1 MSSVRPWAART
12 MTLALG
18 AALAGGILSIA
29 PAGNAAP
36 DDEAGTQR
44 ATVTFPAR
52 TTTLTD
58 DAQADLAALIGRVPP
73 DATATVTVSAAVPRG
88 RTGPQVELL
97 AARRAEATARA
108 LRRMPDPDDR
118 IGRVRVAPPRTVA
131 RPVLADRVR
140 IVARWGESTQRPSV
154 PTDVNAS
161 GALRS
166 IVVAWERPER
176 PGTRGS
182 LAYRAYAITGRERPA
197 DWEPT
202 ASTPSCTVMDALGC
216 TISGVTVGSAYT
228 VAVSAVNK
236 AGESDL
242 SPWPYGPV
250 VPYGSDASGQSSGG
264 AVALALPGPPG
275 RPTGTAADR
284 EVDVSWTAPS
294 TGGGSITGYRVT
306 VATSSSG
313 PFADAA
319 GTCAPVTTTAST
331 ALSCTASELTN
342 GVAHY
347 FRVAAA
353 NAAGTG
359 EASASSAAVT
369 PRGVP
374 GQPAAPSAT
383 AGDTDSVLTWSAPS
397 DGGAAITGYAVQ
409 RSLFGGPFTSQPGC
423 TSAASSTAVTCT
435 ATGLVNGTSVRF
447 RIAAINAAGQSP
459 WSDPS
464 ASITPYGVP
473 GTPDQPEAIAG
484 VTSVVVTWNP
494 PSSNGSAITGYT
506 VSQKAGAGGSYSDV
520 TGACGESA
528 DYPATTACTLT
539 GLTAGTEYFYKV
551 KATNARGSGSDSAA
565 SLGVTPTS
573 SSSAPVI
580 TVVNEGNTQLAIEY
594 TVTASA
600 GETVWSRYSANDGG
614 VWSSWA
620 NSGST
625 SGPVTIT
632 GLTNG
637 TTYEVQLGLG
647 TADPPTYLGGT
658 ASGRPRTTPGAPA
671 SVTGTA
677 NDGYVALSWT
687 APASDGG
694 APLLGY
700 LVDIGTSVTGP
711 WTAANGTCAPSRTS
725 STTSTSCNATGLTNG
740 TAYYFRVAAT
750 NDAGTGSALVSSV
763 VTPVGSPDTPAAP
776 TANGGLSSITVT
788 WAAPA
793 TNGSAITGYRV
804 QRSTSDLGPFANI
817 TIGTCAAATVNAST
831 STSCVDNDSAL
842 STSSTYYYRVAAI
855 SAAGDSLYSDRS
867 GGATLI
873 PDPTA
878 PDITSIT
885 PGDRTLSIAFTNSGS
900 PTNVSYS
907 LDGGT
912 TWSARSPLSVT
923 SPLVLTGLTNGT
935 TYAVRI
941 RMVLGSGFSNESD
954 VVPGTPRTTPSA
966 PAAPT
971 GTAGNSS
978 VSLVWSAPADDGG
991 ASITGYTVQKSTD
1004 GTTYT
1009 DQAGCTSLGVDFS
1022 CTATGL
1028 TSGTAYTFKVAAIN
1042 AAGTGAYSP
1051 ASSAITPV
1059 ATTCAAGGTCQVGD
1073 TGPGGG
1079 IVFYVA
1085 TSPQSWGTYLET
1097 APSNWNGGAE
1107 PRQAWATAV
1116 TTAASYTGGGLTG
1129 WRLGSKDELQSL
1141 SRSGQGG
1148 PFQTPGYW
1156 TSTEAGGSDA
1166 ITVTMTNGAATTWAK
1181 TATRWVRP
1189 IRAFGP
1195 TS

>member
-1 MSSVRPWAART
+1 M
-12 MTLALG
+12 
-18 AALAGGILSIA
+18 A

-36 DDEAGTQR
+36 DDGAGTQR

-52 TTTLTD
+52 TSTLTD
-58 DAQADLAALIGRVPP
+58 DARADLAALMGRIPP

-88 RTGPQVELL
+88 RTAPKVELL
-97 AARRAEATARA
+97 AVRRAEATARA

-131 RPVLADRVR
+131 RPVLANRVR

-176 PGTRGS
+176 PGTAGA
-182 LAYRAYAITGRERPA
+182 LTYTAYAIPGRERPVG
-197 DWEPT
+197 WTPTTGT
-202 ASTPSCTVMDALGC
+202 ASCSVVDALGC
-216 TISGVTVGSAYT
+216 TIRGVTLGSPYT
-228 VAVSAVNK
+228 VAVVAENA

-250 VPYGSDASGQSSGG
+250 VPYGGDSSGSSSGG
-264 AVALALPGPPG
+264 ASSLALPGPPG
-275 RPTGTAADR
+275 TPSALAADR
-284 EVDVSWTAPS
+284 EAAVSWTQPTS
-294 TGGGSITGYRVT
+294 GGGSITGYRVS

-313 PFADAA
+313 PFTDAA
-319 GTCAPVTTTAST
+319 GTCSPVTTTAST
-331 ALSCTASELTN
+331 ALSCTAGGLTN

-347 FRVAAA
+347 FRVAAV

-369 PRGVP
+369 PRGAP

-383 AGDTDSVLTWSAPS
+383 AGDTDSVLTWTAPS
-397 DGGAAITGYAVQ
+397 DGGTAITGYAVQ

-423 TSAASSTAVTCT
+423 TSAATSTAVTCI

-447 RIAAINAAGQSP
+447 RIAAINAAGQGP
-459 WSDPS
+459 WSNAS

-484 VTSVVVTWNP
+484 VTSVTVTWSP

-506 VSQKAGAGGSYSDV
+506 VSQKAGSGGSYTDV

-528 DYPATTACTLT
+528 DYPRTTACTLT

-565 SLGVTPTS
+565 SIGVTPTS

-580 TVVNEGNTQLAIEY
+580 TVVREGNTQLTVEY
-594 TVTASA
+594 TVTAS
-600 GETVWSRYSANDGG
+600 GSETVWSRYSSNDGG
-614 VWSSWA
+614 AWSSWDD
-620 NSGST
+620 SSST
-625 SGPVTIT
+625 SGSVTIT

-647 TADPPTYLGGT
+647 TTDPPTYLGGT
-658 ASGRPRTTPGAPA
+658 AAGRPRTTPSAPA
-671 SVTGTA
+671 SVNGTA
-677 NDGYVALSWT
+677 HDGYVALSWT

-694 APLLGY
+694 ATILGY
-700 LVDIGTSVTGP
+700 LVDVGTSATGP

-750 NDAGTGSALVSSV
+750 NDAGTGSAVVSSA

-817 TIGTCAAATVNAST
+817 TNGACVAATVNAST

-842 STSSTYYYRVAAI
+842 SASSTYYYRVAAI

-873 PDPTA
+873 SDPTA

-885 PGDRTLSIAFTNSGS
+885 PGDRILSIAFTNSGS

-912 TWSARSPLSVT
+912 SWSTRSPASVM
-923 SPLVLTGLTNGT
+923 SPLVLTGLANGT

-971 GTAGNSS
+971 GTAGNGS
-978 VSLVWSAPADDGG
+978 VSLAWSAPADDGG

-1009 DQAGCTSLGVDFS
+1009 DQAGCTSLGIDFS

-1042 AAGTGAYSP
+1042 AAGTGTFSP
-1051 ASSAITPV
+1051 ASAAITPV

-1073 TGPGGG
+1073 VGPGGG
-1079 IVFYVA
+1079 TVFYVA

-1107 PRQAWATAV
+1107 PRQAWASALA
-1116 TTAASYTGGGLTG
+1116 TAAAYTGGGLTD
-1129 WRLGSKDELQSL
+1129 WRLGSKDELVLL
-1141 SRSGQGG
+1141 STSGQGG

-1156 TSTEAGGSDA
+1156 SSTQASSSNA
-1166 ITVTMTNGAATTWAK
+1166 IVVSMFSGATTQWAK
-1181 TATRWVRP
+1181 STTRWVRP

>member
-1 MSSVRPWAART
+1 MSSVRPWAPRLLIGGLAV
-12 MTLALG
+12 TLLAGLLAAAPAVEAAPGGVDGSAWTVVTFDRG
-18 AALAGGILSIA
+18 AATVSGQARMDLATWMQQLPTDA
-29 PAGNAAP
+29 
-36 DDEAGTQR
+36 E
-44 ATVTFPAR
+44 ATVR
-52 TTTLTD
+52 
-58 DAQADLAALIGRVPP
+58 
-73 DATATVTVSAAVPRG
+73 VSAAVPNGGATPRD
-88 RTGPQVELL
+88 RAL
-97 AARRAEATARA
+97 ALRRAEATARV
-108 LRRMPDPDDR
+108 LRRMPDDDGR
-118 IGRVRVAPPRTVA
+118 LGRVRVIPA
-131 RPVLADRVR
+131 RPVARAAWVDRVR
-140 IVARWGESTQRPSV
+140 VVASWDGGTTRPSA

-166 IVVAWERPER
+166 IVVAWQPPDR

-182 LAYRAYAITGRERPA
+182 LTYRAYAITGRDRPA

-202 ASTPSCTVMDALGC
+202 ASTPSCTAVNALGC
-216 TISGVTVGSAYT
+216 TITGVTVGSAYT
-228 VAVSAVNK
+228 VAVSAANR

-284 EVDVSWTAPS
+284 EVEVSWTAPS
-294 TGGGSITGYRVT
+294 TGGGSITGYRVS

-313 PFADAA
+313 PFSDAG

-331 ALSCTASELTN
+331 DLSCTASELTN

-347 FRVAAA
+347 FRVAAV

-383 AGDTDSVLTWSAPS
+383 AGDTDSVLTWTSPS
-397 DGGAAITGYAVQ
+397 DGGTAITGYAVQ

-423 TSAASSTAVTCT
+423 TSAATSTAVTCT

-447 RIAAINAAGQSP
+447 RIAAINAAGQGP
-459 WSDPS
+459 WSNAS

-484 VTSVVVTWNP
+484 VTSVTVTWNP

-506 VSQKAGAGGSYSDV
+506 VSQKAGSGGSYADV

-528 DYPATTACTLT
+528 AYPGTTACTLT

-565 SLGVTPTS
+565 SIGVTPTS

-580 TVVNEGNTQLAIEY
+580 TVVEEGNTQLTVEY

-600 GETVWSRYSANDGG
+600 GETVWSRYSSNDGG
-614 VWSSWA
+614 AWSSWA
-620 NSGST
+620 DSSST
-625 SGPVTIT
+625 SGSVTIT

-671 SVTGTA
+671 SVTGTV

-700 LVDIGTSVTGP
+700 LVDIGTSATGP

-750 NDAGTGSALVSSV
+750 NDAGTGSALVSSA

-817 TIGTCAAATVNAST
+817 TNGTCAAATVNASA
-831 STSCVDNDSAL
+831 STSCVDDDNAL

-912 TWSARSPLSVT
+912 TWSARSPTSVA
-923 SPLVLTGLTNGT
+923 SPLVLTGLANGT

-941 RMVLGSGFSNESD
+941 RMVLASGFSDGSD
-954 VVPGTPRTTPSA
+954 VVPATPRTTPSA

-971 GTAGNSS
+971 GTAGNGS
-978 VSLVWSAPADDGG
+978 VSLAWSAPADDGG
-991 ASITGYTVQKSTD
+991 AAITGYTVQRSTD
-1004 GTTYT
+1004 GTTST
-1009 DQAGCTSLGVDFS
+1009 DQAGCTSLGIDFS

-1028 TSGTAYTFKVAAIN
+1028 TSGTAYTFTVAAIN
-1042 AAGTGAYSP
+1042 AAGTGTFSP
-1051 ASSAITPV
+1051 ASAAITPV

-1079 IVFYVA
+1079 TVFYVA
-1085 TSPQSWGTYLET
+1085 STPQSWGQYLEV
-1097 APSNWNGGAE
+1097 APSTWSGGTD
-1107 PRQAWATAV
+1107 PRQQWASAV
-1116 TTAASYTGGGLTG
+1116 TTAAAYTGGGLTN
-1129 WRLGSKDELQSL
+1129 WRLGSSTELVDL
-1141 SRSGQGG
+1141 SKSGQGG
-1148 PFQTPGYW
+1148 PFQTGGYW
-1156 TSTEAGGSDA
+1156 SSTNTSTQAA
-1166 ITVTMTNGAATTWAK
+1166 VVTMSNGAVNNWAK
-1181 TATRWVRP
+1181 TTTRFVRP

>member
-1 MSSVRPWAART
+1 MQELP
-12 MTLALG
+12 
-18 AALAGGILSIA
+18 
-29 PAGNAAP
+29 
-36 DDEAGTQR
+36 DEAE
-44 ATVTFPAR
+44 ATV
-52 TTTLTD
+52 
-58 DAQADLAALIGRVPP
+58 Q
-73 DATATVTVSAAVPRG
+73 VSAAVPSG
-88 RTGPQVELL
+88 STTPQESAL
-97 AARRAEATARA
+97 ARRRAEATARV
-108 LRRMPDPDDR
+108 LRRMPDQDDR
-118 IGRVRVAPPRTVA
+118 IGRVRVAPA
-131 RPVLADRVR
+131 RPVARAVWVDRVR
-140 IVARWGESTQRPSV
+140 VVATWTGGTVRPSE
-154 PTDVNAS
+154 PTDVRAS
-161 GALRS
+161 AAIRS
-166 IVVAWERPER
+166 IVVSWQAPDR
-176 PGTRGS
+176 PGTRRP
-182 LAYRAYAITGRERPA
+182 LTYRAYAIAGSDRPA
-197 DWEPT
+197 DWAPN
-202 ASTPSCTVMDALGC
+202 ASTPSCTVVDALGC
-216 TISGVTVGSAYT
+216 TISGVTVGRPYT
-228 VAVSAVNK
+228 VAVSAANS
-236 AGESDL
+236 AGESNL
-242 SPWPYGPV
+242 SPWPYGPI
-250 VPYGSDASGQSSGG
+250 VPLDRTDTETSGSSSTGGG
-264 AVALALPGPPG
+264 ALAFPGPPG

-284 EVDVSWTAPS
+284 EVEVSWTAPT

-347 FRVAAA
+347 FRVAAV

-383 AGDTDSVLTWSAPS
+383 AGDTDSVLTWTAPS
-397 DGGAAITGYAVQ
+397 DGGTAITGYAVQ

-423 TSAASSTAVTCT
+423 TSSATSTAVTCT

-447 RIAAINAAGQSP
+447 RIAAINAAGQGP
-459 WSDPS
+459 WSNAS

-484 VTSVVVTWNP
+484 VTSVTVTWGP

-506 VSQKAGAGGSYSDV
+506 VSQKAGSGGSYADV

-528 DYPATTACTLT
+528 DYPGTTACTLT

-565 SLGVTPTS
+565 SIGVTPTS
-573 SSSAPVI
+573 NSSAPVI
-580 TVVNEGNTQLAIEY
+580 TVVEEGNTQLTVEY

-600 GETVWSRYSANDGG
+600 GETVWSRYSSNDGG
-614 VWSSWA
+614 AWSSWA
-620 NSGST
+620 NSSST
-625 SGPVTIT
+625 SGSVTIT

-637 TTYEVQLGLG
+637 TTYEVQLGLAVSPA
-647 TADPPTYLGGT
+647 TPTTLVSGT

-671 SVTGTA
+671 SVTGTV

-700 LVDIGTSVTGP
+700 LVDIGTSATGP

-740 TAYYFRVAAT
+740 TEYYFRVAAT
-750 NDAGTGSALVSSV
+750 NDAGTGSTLVSSG
-763 VTPVGSPDTPAAP
+763 VTPAGVPDTPAAP
-776 TANGGLSSITVT
+776 TANGGLSSIAVT
-788 WAAPA
+788 WTAPA
-793 TNGSAITGYRV
+793 INGSAITGYRV
-804 QRSTSDLGPFANI
+804 ERATSDLGPFAAPAS
-817 TIGTCAAATVNAST
+817 GPCAAATVNGST
-831 STSCVDNDSAL
+831 STTCSDNASLSAGV
-842 STSSTYYYRVAAI
+842 TYYYRVAAI

-912 TWSARSPLSVT
+912 TWSARSPASVT
-923 SPLVLTGLTNGT
+923 SPLVLTGLANGT

-941 RMVLGSGFSNESD
+941 RMVLASGFSNESD

-978 VSLVWSAPADDGG
+978 VSLAWSAPADDGG

-1009 DQAGCTSLGVDFS
+1009 DQAGCTSLGIDFS

-1042 AAGTGAYSP
+1042 AAGTGTYSA

-1059 ATTCAAGGTCQVGD
+1059 AATCAAGGTCKVGD
-1073 TGPGGG
+1073 VGPGGG
-1079 IVFYVA
+1079 TVFYVA
-1085 TSPQSWGTYLET
+1085 STPQSWGTYLET
-1097 APSNWNGGAE
+1097 APSNWTGGAE
-1107 PRQAWATAV
+1107 PRQAWASAL
-1116 TTAASYTGGGLTG
+1116 TTAAAYTGGGLTD
-1129 WRLGSKDELQSL
+1129 WRLGTKDELVSL
-1141 SRSGQGG
+1141 SKSGQGG

-1156 TSTEAGGSDA
+1156 SSIQASSSNA
-1166 ITVTMTNGAATTWAK
+1166 IVVSMSSGAATQWAK
-1181 TATRWVRP
+1181 STTRWVRP